1 MGLGDSFIMP
11 DADGLSKYVIISAI
25 YHSSKKANNQRK
37 YRTSKLFA
45 PFIRSPVDGMV
56 GQYVKKT
63 DSNMYSVSRS
73 VSQSVVQS
81 FGRSVGQPSN
91 QSIRH

>member
-1 MGLGDSFIMP
+1 MGSVCVGSMSLGYQSRSLFLQDKLERALDSLGLGGSFIMP

-45 PFIRSPVDGMV
+45 QFIRSLV
-56 GQYVKKT
+56 
-63 DSNMYSVSRS
+63 N
-73 VSQSVVQS
+73 SQSMGWS
-81 FGRSVGQPSN
+81 ASM
-91 QSIRH
+91 

>member
-1 MGLGDSFIMP
+1 MP

-45 PFIRSPVDGMV
+45 PFIRSPVDEMV

-63 DSNMYSVSRS
+63 DSNMYSVSESVSRS
-73 VSQSVVQS
+73 VN
-81 FGRSVGQPSN
+81 RSVGQSIN